1 VTGSSRRRVPV
12 RRSELLGDA
21 TDVVPRLLNALLSVR
36 DSDGVVRVGRIVE
49 VEAYRGSHDPA
60 SHAFRGKSRR
70 NATMFG
76 RPGLLYVYRSYGV
89 HWCANVVAGTDGV
102 AEAVLLRAV
111 EPVAGVASMRSAR
124 PGIDRDIDLANGPG
138 KLCSALSITG
148 DDDGSDLCSRS
159 SRVRLLR
166 DDVDAPTRPTVT
178 ARVGITKAAD
188 RPWRYL
194 VPGHPG
200 VSRGRPSTVPT

>member
-1 VTGSSRRRVPV
+1 MTGSSRRRVPV

-138 KLCSALSITG
+138 KLCSALSITVMIIVMVALLIYVRNT
-148 DDDGSDLCSRS
+148 GSSE
-159 SRVRLLR
+159 
-166 DDVDAPTRPTVT
+166 
-178 ARVGITKAAD
+178 ARHG
-188 RPWRYL
+188 
-194 VPGHPG
+194 
-200 VSRGRPSTVPT
+200 